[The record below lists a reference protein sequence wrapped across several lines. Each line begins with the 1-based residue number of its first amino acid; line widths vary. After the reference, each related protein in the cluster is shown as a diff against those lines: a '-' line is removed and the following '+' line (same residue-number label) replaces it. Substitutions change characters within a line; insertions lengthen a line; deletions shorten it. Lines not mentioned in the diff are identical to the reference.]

1 VVFVDGGVDVAFVG
15 EILDGFADLL
25 LREPLLG
32 ELLEDVAD
40 PRPALSVLAQRT
52 DVSQNLV
59 LHSRQPLHRRRS
71 IAGVGVGSAGK
82 TRRSLRLNDGTSG
95 AFLQHLMDHLCV
107 NDFENVAG
115 ELVEVVDGEDPE
127 GDDASS
133 SLNVSYVPANTDQSV
148 LPENLRFPLAG
159 GFVVGLLQPMAD
171 LDVFAGEVVQHV
183 SHVRRSLPRIHDHAE
198 KLDLAELH
206 RSDEKICRLPCWRF

>member
-1 VVFVDGGVDVAFVG
+1 MVFVDGGVDVAFVG

-71 IAGVGVGSAGK
+71 
-82 TRRSLRLNDGTSG
+82 
-95 AFLQHLMDHLCV
+95 
-107 NDFENVAG
+107 
-115 ELVEVVDGEDPE
+115 
-127 GDDASS
+127 
-133 SLNVSYVPANTDQSV
+133 
-148 LPENLRFPLAG
+148 
-159 GFVVGLLQPMAD
+159 
-171 LDVFAGEVVQHV
+171 
-183 SHVRRSLPRIHDHAE
+183 
-198 KLDLAELH
+198 
-206 RSDEKICRLPCWRF
+206 